1 MLLRAGFLYDNS
13 VSANPGADGSPYW
26 PQTLDYKLAWQCAER
41 DDCPQSIFPGVW
53 SIPLNQFY
61 GEYLSSIETH
71 KRSAMLR
78 AATALNATVDQVYQL
93 LQQNFDRAYNT
104 NRAPYV
110 LTLNA
115 DFLQLNNNYT
125 GMKALRR

>member
-1 MLLRAGFLYDNS
+1 MLYRSGFVYDNS
-13 VSANPGADGSPYW
+13 ISVNPGADSPPYW
-26 PQTLDYKLAWQCAER
+26 PQTLDYSLAWSCAER
-41 DDCPQSIFPGVW
+41 DNCPQSTFPGIW

-61 GEYLSSIETH
+61 GAYLPSIQTH

-78 AATALNATVDQVYQL
+78 AATALNASIDQVVQL
-93 LQQNFDRAYNT
+93 LQQNFDRAYTT